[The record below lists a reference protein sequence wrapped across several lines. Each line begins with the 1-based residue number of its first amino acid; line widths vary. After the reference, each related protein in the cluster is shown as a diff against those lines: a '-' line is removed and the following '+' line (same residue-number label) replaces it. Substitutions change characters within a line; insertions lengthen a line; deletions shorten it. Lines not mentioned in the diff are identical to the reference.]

1 MSSKGTTRQFGSSG
15 DSIVPGSYTLSYVKL
30 YTNKGIQLNIE
41 NLVNNFYINESLDT
55 PFLEINIQIIDAVNL
70 LEEHNINGNEK
81 IEMLIK
87 QSPLSKKEDKNQ
99 WKLTI
104 RISEVYGYVRN
115 LPSKQFYNLKCTSE
129 HMYLNSAKVLQRSFE
144 GTIGNLIKKICN
156 DINIVPKLIN
166 ESSKNV
172 IKGIYP
178 TIKPIQAANWL
189 MRNAFEDGTPFYFYE
204 TVLNGI
210 HFDSYKSFVNKEVYK
225 TFDFKPQIAKSLGS
239 EGSFDEIS
247 KRVRKITGPFN
258 MSQLSA
264 VNQGAYSSSLF
275 TVDIATK
282 EFKESNYAYQK
293 DNLKLNKNQPFS
305 TNHKI
310 FDREYNTLK
319 ESKNH
324 FVSLNS
330 KAFKQSNYHA
340 PLDQTLLKNE
350 SYLKNIN
357 FNVLEI
363 TIPGD
368 FKLEVGNKIKLE
380 IVKATSPE
388 YLSDSSS
395 MKDKFLSGIYLVS
408 KISHIF
414 NEEFMQIVEIKRD
427 SLGVDIN
434 AK

>member
-1 MSSKGTTRQFGSSG
+1 MSSKGTTRSFGSSG
-15 DSIVPGSYTLSYVKL
+15 DSIVPGSYTLDYVYL

-55 PFLEINIQIIDAVNL
+55 PFLEINIQIVDGSNL
-70 LEEHNINGNEK
+70 LEEHQLNGNEK
-81 IEMLIK
+81 IKMLIK
-87 QSPLSKKEDKNQ
+87 QSPLSDDLGGVKWELN
-99 WKLTI
+99 L
-104 RISEVYGYVRN
+104 RVSEVYGYVRN

-129 HMYLNSAKVLQRSFE
+129 HVYLNAAKVLRRSFE
-144 GTIGNLIKKICN
+144 GTIGTLIKKICN
-156 DINIVPKLIN
+156 DINIEPKLIN

-172 IKGIYP
+172 IRGVYP

-210 HFDSYKSFVNKEVYK
+210 HFDSYKSFVNKDVYK
-225 TFDFKPQIAKSLGS
+225 SFDYKPQIQKSLGT

-258 MSQLSA
+258 MSQLSL
-264 VNQGAYSSSLF
+264 VSQGAYSSSLF

-282 EFKESNYAYQK
+282 EFKESNYEYKK
-293 DNLKLNKNQPFS
+293 DNFKLNKHQPFN
-305 TNHKI
+305 TDHKI
-310 FDREYNTLK
+310 FDREYSILK
-319 ESKNH
+319 ESKNYY
-324 FVSLNS
+324 VSLNS
-330 KAFKQSNYHA
+330 KAFEQANYHS

-357 FNVLEI
+357 FNVLQI

-368 FKLEVGNKIKLE
+368 FKLEVGSKINLE
-380 IVKATSPE
+380 IVKATTFE
-388 YLSDSSS
+388 HLSDPSS

-414 NEEFMQIVEIKRD
+414 NEEFTQMVEIKRD
-427 SLGVDIN
+427 SLGVNIN
-434 AK
+434 A

>member
-15 DSIVPGSYTLSYVKL
+15 ESIVPGSYTLSYVRL
-30 YTNKGIQLNIE
+30 YTNKGIELNIE

-70 LEEHNINGNEK
+70 LEEHSINGNEK

-87 QSPLSKKEDKNQ
+87 QSPFSKKEDKNQ
-99 WKLTI
+99 WKLKL

-129 HMYLNSAKVLQRSFE
+129 HMYLNSAKVLQRSFD

-156 DINIVPKLIN
+156 DINIEPKLIN

-204 TVLNGI
+204 TVLNGV

-225 TFDFKPQIAKSLGS
+225 TFDFKPQITKSLGS

-264 VNQGAYSSSLF
+264 VSQGAYSSSLF
-275 TVDIATK
+275 TLDISTK
-282 EFKESNYAYQK
+282 EFKESNYTYQK
-293 DNLKLNKNQPFS
+293 DNLKLNKNQPFN

-310 FDREYNTLK
+310 FNRKYNSLK

-324 FVSLNS
+324 YISLNS
-330 KAFKQSNYHA
+330 KAFEQSNYHA

-368 FKLEVGNKIKLE
+368 FKLEVGNKINLE

-388 YLSDSSS
+388 YLGDPSS
-395 MKDKFLSGIYLVS
+395 MKDKFLSGTYLVS
-408 KISHIF
+408 KISHVF
-414 NEEFMQIVEIKRD
+414 KEEFMQIVEIKRD

-434 AK
+434 A

>member
-1 MSSKGTTRQFGSSG
+1 MSSKGTSRQFGSSG
-15 DSIVPGSYTLSYVKL
+15 DSIVPGSYTLDYVYL
-30 YTNKGIQLNIE
+30 YTNKGLKLDIE
-41 NLVNNFYINESLDT
+41 NIVNNFYINESLDT
-55 PFLEINIQIIDAVNL
+55 PFLEINIQIIDSVNL

-87 QSPLSKKEDKNQ
+87 QSPFSKKEDKNQ
-99 WKLTI
+99 WKLNL

-129 HMYLNSAKVLQRSFE
+129 HMYLNSAKVLRRPFE

-156 DINIVPKLIN
+156 DINIKPKFIN
-166 ESSKNV
+166 ESTKNV

-210 HFDSYKSFVNKEVYK
+210 HFNSYKSFVNKEVYK

-239 EGSFDEIS
+239 EGSFDEIA

-264 VNQGAYSSSLF
+264 VSQGAYSSSLF

-282 EFKESNYAYQK
+282 DFKESNYTYT
-293 DNLKLNKNQPFS
+293 DNLKLNKNQPFN
-305 TNHKI
+305 TDHKI
-310 FDREYNTLK
+310 FDREYSTLK

-330 KAFKQSNYHA
+330 KAFKQGNYHA
-340 PLDQTLLKNE
+340 PLDKTLLKNE

-357 FNVLEI
+357 FNILEI

-368 FKLEVGNKIKLE
+368 FNLEVGNKINLE

-388 YLSDSSS
+388 YLGAPGS

-408 KISHIF
+408 KISHVF

-427 SLGVDIN
+427 SLGVNIN
-434 AK
+434 A

>member
-1 MSSKGTTRQFGSSG
+1 MSSKGTSRQFGSSG
-15 DSIVPGSYTLSYVKL
+15 DSIVPGSYTLDYVYL
-30 YTNKGIQLNIE
+30 YTNKGLKLDIE
-41 NLVNNFYINESLDT
+41 NIVNNFYINESLDT
-55 PFLEINIQIIDAVNL
+55 PFLEINIQIIDSVNL

-87 QSPLSKKEDKNQ
+87 QSPFSKKEDKNQ
-99 WKLTI
+99 WKLNL

-129 HMYLNSAKVLQRSFE
+129 HMYLNSAKVLRRPFE

-156 DINIVPKLIN
+156 DINIKPKFIN
-166 ESSKNV
+166 ESTKNV

-239 EGSFDEIS
+239 EGSFDEIA

-264 VNQGAYSSSLF
+264 VSQGAYSSSLF

-282 EFKESNYAYQK
+282 DFKESNYTYT
-293 DNLKLNKNQPFS
+293 DNLKLNKNQPFN
-305 TNHKI
+305 TDHKI
-310 FDREYNTLK
+310 FDREYSTLK

-330 KAFKQSNYHA
+330 KAFKQGNYHA
-340 PLDQTLLKNE
+340 PLDKTLLKNE

-368 FKLEVGNKIKLE
+368 FNLEVGNKINLE
-380 IVKATSPE
+380 IVKATTFEHLGDPA
-388 YLSDSSS
+388 S

-408 KISHIF
+408 KISHVF

-427 SLGVDIN
+427 SLGVNIN
-434 AK
+434 A

>member
-1 MSSKGTTRQFGSSG
+1 MSSKGTSRQFGSSG
-15 DSIVPGSYTLSYVKL
+15 DSIVPGSYTLDYVYL
-30 YTNKGIQLNIE
+30 YTNKGLKLDIE
-41 NLVNNFYINESLDT
+41 NIVNNFYINESLDT
-55 PFLEINIQIIDAVNL
+55 PFLEINIQIIDSVNL

-87 QSPLSKKEDKNQ
+87 QSPFSKKEDKNQ
-99 WKLTI
+99 WKLNL

-129 HMYLNSAKVLQRSFE
+129 HMYLNSAKVLRRPFE

-156 DINIVPKLIN
+156 DINIKPKFIN

-225 TFDFKPQIAKSLGS
+225 TFDYKPQIQKSLGV
-239 EGSFDEIS
+239 EGSFDEIT

-264 VNQGAYSSSLF
+264 VSQGAYSSSLF

-282 EFKESNYAYQK
+282 DFKESNYTYT
-293 DNLKLNKNQPFS
+293 DNLKLNKNQPFN
-305 TNHKI
+305 TDHKI
-310 FDREYNTLK
+310 FDREYSTLK

-330 KAFKQSNYHA
+330 KAFKQGNYHA
-340 PLDQTLLKNE
+340 PLDKTLLKNE

-368 FKLEVGNKIKLE
+368 FELEVGSKINLE
-380 IVKATSPE
+380 IVKATTFEHLGDPA
-388 YLSDSSS
+388 S

-408 KISHIF
+408 KISHVF

-427 SLGVDIN
+427 SLGVNIN
-434 AK
+434 A